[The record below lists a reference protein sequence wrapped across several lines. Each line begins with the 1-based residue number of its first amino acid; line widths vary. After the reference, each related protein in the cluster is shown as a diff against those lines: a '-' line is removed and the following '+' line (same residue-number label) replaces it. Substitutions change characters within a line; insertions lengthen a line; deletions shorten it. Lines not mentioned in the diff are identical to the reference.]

1 MALKTISLPISG
13 MTCAACVA
21 RVERA
26 IAGVEGVEQVAVNLA
41 TEKATLS
48 YDTARTDVSA
58 IQAAVAHA
66 GYKALEVA
74 GTQEALEAD
83 RQRKKREIRGQW
95 LRFIVS
101 AVFAAPLLYI
111 AMAPML
117 VMGAG
122 PMASMPGMAHAMAPG
137 VLPAFLDPGLR
148 PLTYAV
154 AQFILVI
161 PIVVMGRRFYTVG
174 FRSLIDRAPNMDA
187 LIAISTTAA
196 LGWSL
201 YNTVLIAL
209 GHTEA
214 VHSLYIESAGVI
226 ITLIMLGKTLEAVSK
241 GRAGEAITS
250 LMGLAPKTA
259 IRIAA
264 DGSECQCPLDE
275 VETGDILLVRPGA
288 RIPVD
293 GVVISGT
300 SAIDESMLTG
310 ESMPVSKSAG
320 DELYGASL
328 NTTGSLR
335 MRATKVGGDTALAGI
350 IALVEEAQ
358 GSKAPIASFA
368 DKVAAIFVPVVIAVA
383 LAAGLLWLGAYLL
396 WPGSALFVGQP
407 GPVAFALK
415 IFIAVLVIACPCAL
429 GLATPTALMVGMGRG
444 ARFGVLIKSGEA
456 LERAHEV
463 TTVVLDKTGTITQG
477 APSVTEVMPVGRE
490 ISSELPPRGPVAVEI
505 RESESQLR
513 PPSTGFA
520 TDFSSRDGLLALAAG
535 AEHDSEHPL
544 GQAIVAGALGRGLAL
559 APAADFESLTGRGVR
574 ANVAGHA
581 VLAGTAALLEE
592 RQIAT
597 EALAAQAQQLAAAGK
612 TPVYVALDGSLA
624 GLIAVADAVKPTSA
638 EAVALLRKQDIKVA
652 MITGDTQRTAS
663 AIAAEVGID
672 RVLAEVLPQDK
683 SAEVR
688 KLQEAGEIVAMVG
701 DGVNDAPALAQ
712 ADVGIAIGSGTDVAL
727 ESADIVLIH
736 NDLRD
741 VSVAI
746 DLSKRTIRN
755 VKQNLFWAFGYNVVG
770 IPVAAGLLHLFG
782 GPLLSP
788 MIAAAAMSLSSVSVV
803 SNALRLKRFKP
814 QIKQ

>member
-1 MALKTISLPISG
+1 
-13 MTCAACVA
+13 
-21 RVERA
+21 
-26 IAGVEGVEQVAVNLA
+26 
-41 TEKATLS
+41 
-48 YDTARTDVSA
+48 
-58 IQAAVAHA
+58 
-66 GYKALEVA
+66 
-74 GTQEALEAD
+74 
-83 RQRKKREIRGQW
+83 
-95 LRFIVS
+95 
-101 AVFAAPLLYI
+101 
-111 AMAPML
+111 
-117 VMGAG
+117 
-122 PMASMPGMAHAMAPG
+122 
-137 VLPAFLDPGLR
+137 
-148 PLTYAV
+148 
-154 AQFILVI
+154 
-161 PIVVMGRRFYTVG
+161 
-174 FRSLIDRAPNMDA
+174 
-187 LIAISTTAA
+187 
-196 LGWSL
+196 
-201 YNTVLIAL
+201 
-209 GHTEA
+209 
-214 VHSLYIESAGVI
+214 
-226 ITLIMLGKTLEAVSK
+226 
-241 GRAGEAITS
+241 
-250 LMGLAPKTA
+250 MGLAPKTA

-463 TTVVLDKTGTITQG
+463 TTVVLYKTGTIIQG
-477 APSVTEVMPVGRE
+477 APCETEVMPVGRE